1 MSRPVLF
8 AVADEREELRELA
21 SDLRRRYGADYRVL
35 TSRSGPAALRRLAR
49 LRDDGEEIALL
60 VADQWMPTLTGI
72 ELLARAHAL
81 HPGAR
86 RLLLFP
92 YGDTRAFNAIV
103 QAMTFH
109 DLDSYLTKPWQPRE
123 QQLYPLVSEL
133 LGEWA
138 QVNGPAVEVVRVIGP
153 QWNPRCHEVRDL
165 LQRNGFRFGFYP
177 DDSEHGKALLE
188 QVGQQPGRVVLLFY
202 LGQVLVDPSNAE
214 VAAMLGATTQP
225 GRKPRDVAIVGAG
238 PAGLAAALYA
248 ASEGLR
254 TAVIEAEAVG
264 GQAGTS
270 SMIRNYL
277 GFPRGISGGEL
288 TARAYDQA
296 WRFGAQFI
304 FMARVTGIRSEGDHR
319 VLVLQ
324 DGTEVRSRAVV
335 IATGV
340 SYQRLGIPALDR
352 LTGAGVFYG
361 GAVTEAAAMTGKHVY
376 VVGAANSAGQAALHL
391 AGYARRVT
399 MLVRGPSLAE
409 KMSDY
414 LVTEIQANATIDV
427 RTHTR
432 LMDGAGGGRLE
443 SLTVSHAVSG
453 ACETLHAG
461 ALFVMIG
468 AAPHTDWLDE
478 QVIRDAAGFIL
489 TGADVLTGAGP
500 HPWPLRRPPMPLET
514 SLPGVFAVGDVRRDS
529 TKRVASAVG
538 EGAVAVQLI
547 HKYLHAGPSGHDVY
561 P

>member
-1 MSRPVLF
+1 MLF

-35 TSRSGPAALRRLAR
+35 TSRSGPAALRRLVR
-49 LRDDGEEIALL
+49 LRDDGEAIALL

-138 QVNGPAVEVVRVIGP
+138 QVNGPAVEAVRVIGP

-270 SMIRNYL
+270 SHDPQLSRL
-277 GFPRGISGGEL
+277 SARHQRRRADRPRL
-288 TARAYDQA
+288 
-296 WRFGAQFI
+296 
-304 FMARVTGIRSEGDHR
+304 
-319 VLVLQ
+319 
-324 DGTEVRSRAVV
+324 
-335 IATGV
+335 
-340 SYQRLGIPALDR
+340 
-352 LTGAGVFYG
+352 
-361 GAVTEAAAMTGKHVY
+361 
-376 VVGAANSAGQAALHL
+376 
-391 AGYARRVT
+391 
-399 MLVRGPSLAE
+399 
-409 KMSDY
+409 
-414 LVTEIQANATIDV
+414 
-427 RTHTR
+427 
-432 LMDGAGGGRLE
+432 
-443 SLTVSHAVSG
+443 
-453 ACETLHAG
+453 
-461 ALFVMIG
+461 
-468 AAPHTDWLDE
+468 
-478 QVIRDAAGFIL
+478 
-489 TGADVLTGAGP
+489 
-500 HPWPLRRPPMPLET
+500 
-514 SLPGVFAVGDVRRDS
+514 
-529 TKRVASAVG
+529 
-538 EGAVAVQLI
+538 
-547 HKYLHAGPSGHDVY
+547 
-561 P
+561 

>member
-1 MSRPVLF
+1 
-8 AVADEREELRELA
+8 
-21 SDLRRRYGADYRVL
+21 
-35 TSRSGPAALRRLAR
+35 
-49 LRDDGEEIALL
+49 
-60 VADQWMPTLTGI
+60 
-72 ELLARAHAL
+72 
-81 HPGAR
+81 
-86 RLLLFP
+86 
-92 YGDTRAFNAIV
+92 
-103 QAMTFH
+103 
-109 DLDSYLTKPWQPRE
+109 
-123 QQLYPLVSEL
+123 
-133 LGEWA
+133 
-138 QVNGPAVEVVRVIGP
+138 
-153 QWNPRCHEVRDL
+153 
-165 LQRNGFRFGFYP
+165 
-177 DDSEHGKALLE
+177 
-188 QVGQQPGRVVLLFY
+188 VVLLFY